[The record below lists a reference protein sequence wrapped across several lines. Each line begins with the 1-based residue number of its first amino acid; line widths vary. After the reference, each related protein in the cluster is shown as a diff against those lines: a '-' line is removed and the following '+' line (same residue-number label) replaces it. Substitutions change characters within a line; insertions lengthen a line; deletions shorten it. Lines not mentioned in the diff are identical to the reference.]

1 MAGYTSWF
9 LGLGTTA
16 SPVAQCT
23 TPQVDR
29 EAIESVATNASF
41 NPFWGS
47 REDETTRNDVHLA
60 LHRTHAKCKI
70 LVQALEDRL
79 NEKIEEI
86 MHTLGEHGELLT
98 GVTVQSARGR
108 GSEGVLGDPLT
119 ASSTASPTQLQLP
132 GSGFRISQIDAIPDL
147 MLEKL
152 KADLQALVDGMR
164 VQILNQ
170 QSSIAEL
177 GTAVQELT
185 INGPRKD
192 NHRQVRNFNWD
203 YESPSQTSPAVG
215 SGNYASLAHFD
226 QLELH
231 LSELRQEM
239 HNMKKTGGG
248 AGSEAGVAS
257 KADLDKIV
265 TEVGKQFDEMN
276 KELQHIRDTQEL
288 TAVKAGFLAVAATEC
303 NHEEKDHLFQTL
315 KEQEETFFKKHHGKK
330 SNQSGPAITNVSM

>member
-1 MAGYTSWF
+1 
-9 LGLGTTA
+9 
-16 SPVAQCT
+16 
-23 TPQVDR
+23 
-29 EAIESVATNASF
+29 
-41 NPFWGS
+41 
-47 REDETTRNDVHLA
+47 
-60 LHRTHAKCKI
+60 
-70 LVQALEDRL
+70 LEDRL

-98 GVTVQSARGR
+98 GVTVQSARGH

-132 GSGFRISQIDAIPDL
+132 DSRLRISQIDAIQDS
-147 MLEKL
+147 MLEVL
-152 KADLQALVDGMR
+152 KKDLQALVDGMR

-192 NHRQVRNFNWD
+192 NHSQVRNFNWD

-215 SGNYASLAHFD
+215 SGNNASLAHFD

-248 AGSEAGVAS
+248 AGFTVSEAGVVS

-315 KEQEETFFKKHHGKK
+315 KEQEESFFKKHHGKK
-330 SNQSGPAITNVSM
+330 SNQSAPAITNVSM